1 MIQAALTGSIGMGKS
16 TVAAMFA
23 DLGAATWNADD
34 AVHRLY
40 GKGGAA
46 VAPVAAAF
54 QASLVDGAIDR
65 NILADIVLDDD
76 AALRDLEAIVHP
88 LVLKDRSDF
97 LERAEAAGAK
107 VAVLDIP
114 LLFETGAADA
124 FDYVI
129 VVSASPAIQRARVLS
144 RPGMSREKFA
154 AILRKQTPDTDK
166 RARAD
171 FIINTGVSITET
183 REQVEAV
190 FKKISERLS

>member
-1 MIQAALTGSIGMGKS
+1 MGKS